1 MADFT
6 VRTNSGKRPS
16 CHIGKSG
23 RLYRWQRIFQLGKIF
38 YSVTDES
45 DAERATLGIFKEKT
59 AGGTV
64 GGIFDPLFNFI
75 DDNQNVFTGD
85 VSKEID
91 KYNIMQ
97 YNISA
102 ALRKDNVNGGFDIKG

>member
-1 MADFT
+1 MAENFIKKPFGMNIKVPT
-6 VRTNSGKRPS
+6 KTIKQ
-16 CHIGKSG
+16 I
-23 RLYRWQRIFQLGKIF
+23 
-38 YSVTDES
+38 
-45 DAERATLGIFKEKT
+45 EKT

-64 GGIFDPLFNFI
+64 GGIFEPLFNFI
-75 DDNQNVFTGD
+75 DDNQSVFTGD

-102 ALRKDNVNGGFDIKG
+102 ALRADNVNGGFDIKG